1 MEKEGSSESKMW
13 RWLVNLWTLLLFAL
27 IITDIARGGT
37 LGNLLGPVAAIYVAA
52 LAIYSAEKEF
62 ERWRFYSIGRHPGEV
77 YVLAWTVLVIG
88 ILVWIFASGSTYKMP
103 AEIFS
108 TYIVVLGILAI
119 TRKSKI
125 LFNERVEK

>member
-62 ERWRFYSIGRHPGEV
+62 GQS
-77 YVLAWTVLVIG
+77 
-88 ILVWIFASGSTYKMP
+88 
-103 AEIFS
+103 
-108 TYIVVLGILAI
+108 
-119 TRKSKI
+119 KSCSNNYNPKH
-125 LFNERVEK
+125 RPDT